1 MCFYECVLKHHNY
14 SLSAS
19 SLKENSFL
27 WFSSLNMLRSHLID
41 ALVFGH
47 LQFNLYMYICVQR
60 FRPMTAL
67 FSKNQGAFALGRSI
81 IDNII
86 IAHEIFV
93 HFQRN

>member
-1 MCFYECVLKHHNY
+1 MVFKSQHVTF
-14 SLSAS
+14 
-19 SLKENSFL
+19 SF
-27 WFSSLNMLRSHLID
+27 D

-86 IAHEIFV
+86 IAHCYKLGTYV
-93 HFQRN
+93 ARK